1 MRIPLSVLFGAT
13 VLLGSAIAAAQ
24 PAPPPPPLPPPP
36 PPAPPMVAP
45 DAPPHLDASVRTDAP
60 PPPPAPGA
68 PSVMIDAPPPP
79 PLPPAFPAE
88 TGGHAGDSGPALAG
102 WHGAFYLRDAKDY
115 FRIYP
120 KLRINFDFNTYFGPG
135 VSAVAAVDGG
145 NALKTRFFLRRLEFE
160 LGGEF
165 LKKWTFNGGFEI
177 TQPISNANGKTE
189 TAAGK
194 AGADPTADSA
204 RFAAVQAPTPGIQA
218 ADVWINY
225 TVAPWMNFM
234 FGQYNAPFSMEN
246 RTSNKTTPFVERN
259 VAIRGFVRPSNKEMG
274 VTVWGELLDKQL
286 NYEIG
291 VFGGDGQNR
300 PQVDGNVDVMGR
312 IFVRPLSP
320 SKEVTSKLQVGLSLY
335 HGDRDPHYVGYDYS
349 PITTGQG
356 FALWNPTYKD
366 SLGRQIHVVPSAGQ
380 NAIGGELRVP
390 VSIFDLRGE
399 AYYVSNHTREAVE
412 GFQLTNTERLGKVT
426 GVGWYAQVSMWPFG
440 DAFVTGDPGLV
451 RPTRI
456 DFTKE
461 PERPKKGLEVLLLV
475 AGVNAAYDGGARGG
489 STYDS
494 KTPGNPSGKTATDI
508 NVYQYGVGLNYW
520 HTSYVRVS
528 VDYSIYHTPGSGS
541 TDNLAQVPGNLGK
554 DPIKGA
560 NMIHELGTRLG
571 IAF

>member
-13 VLLGSAIAAAQ
+13 VLFGTAVASAQ
-24 PAPPPPPLPPPP
+24 PAPPAPP
-36 PPAPPMVAP
+36 PPAPPPIAAP
-45 DAPPHLDASVRTDAP
+45 DGPARIGTDAPAKIEAAP

-68 PSVMIDAPPPP
+68 ASAAIDAPPPP
-79 PLPPAFPAE
+79 PLPPAFPVESEAQ
-88 TGGHAGDSGPALAG
+88 AASNGPALAG
-102 WHGAFYLRDAKDY
+102 WHGAFYLRDTKDY

-120 KLRINFDFNTYFGPG
+120 KLRVNLDFNTYFGPG
-135 VSAVAAVDGG
+135 VSSVAAADGG
-145 NALKTRFFLRRLEFE
+145 NALKTRFFLRRLEVE

-177 TQPISNANGKTE
+177 TQPLSNTNGKTE
-189 TAAGK
+189 TSAAK
-194 AGADPTADSA
+194 AGADPSADSA
-204 RFAAVQAPTPGIQA
+204 RFAAVQATTPGIQA

-246 RTSNKTTPFVERN
+246 RTGNKTTPFVERN

-274 VTVWGELLDKQL
+274 VTVWGELFDKQL

-312 IFVRPLSP
+312 VFVRPLSP
-320 SKEVTSKLQVGLSLY
+320 SKEVISKLQIGLSAY
-335 HGDRDPHYVGYDYS
+335 HGDRDPGYVGYDYS

-366 SLGRQIHVVPSAGQ
+366 SLGRQTHVVPSAGQ
-380 NAIGGELRVP
+380 NAIGGELRIP

-412 GFQLTNTERLGKVT
+412 GFQLTNTERLGSVT
-426 GVGWYAQVSMWPFG
+426 GVGWYAQVSAWAFG
-440 DAFVTGDPGLV
+440 DTFVTGDPGLV

-475 AGVNAAYDGGARGG
+475 AGVNAAYDGGSRGG
-489 STYDS
+489 TYDS
-494 KTPGNPSGKTATDI
+494 KTPGNTNGKVAKDI
-508 NVYQYGVGLNYW
+508 TVYQYGVGLNYW

-541 TDNLAQVPGNLGK
+541 VDNLAGVPGNLLK